1 MAPDDLVPVVDTE
14 SLNFLPPLPS
24 GLLTCN
30 RVFLFGGLR
39 ALRLRTSFLWLL
51 ALPKGQ
57 GLGSRAGGTVAFV
70 AYGVMG
76 MQ

>member
-39 ALRLRTSFLWLL
+39 ALWLRTSFLWLL